1 MRSFA
6 HAWKSISILNDKK
19 NAMPTKVTMNR
30 TIPDVNLGLG
40 LVISVGVR
48 AEVRLCF
55 FVSLIAYICQS
66 RIASPG
72 NAILHTWSQALG

>member
-6 HAWKSISILNDKK
+6 HAWKTISMSNDKK

-40 LVISVGVR
+40 LVIGVGVR

-55 FVSLIAYICQS
+55 FVSLIAYICQ
-66 RIASPG
+66 ALPG